1 MSEQIAKFRF
11 LNYQIHES
19 SIRISDAE
27 SVGKDLQID
36 IKKSNKEE
44 EKENI
49 YNLFFEI
56 TISDKLGSLNI
67 FLNIEGKFEFNKDLT
82 DSEKDSFFNINAPA
96 ILFPYVR
103 AYIYT
108 LTSLSGINPII
119 LPTINLSNR

>member
-1 MSEQIAKFRF
+1 MSEQTAKFRF

-103 AYIYT
+103 AYIST

>member
-56 TISDKLGSLNI
+56 TINDKLGSLNI

-103 AYIYT
+103 AYIST

>member
-27 SVGKDLQID
+27 SVEKDLQID

-56 TISDKLGSLNI
+56 TINDKLGSLNI

-103 AYIYT
+103 AYIST

>member
-103 AYIYT
+103 AYIST

>member
-103 AYIYT
+103 AYIST
-108 LTSLSGINPII
+108 LTSLSGINPIM